1 MPDGL
6 RPKAPCRWKPL
17 KSGTGRT
24 AGRAQHVGDEALL
37 SAALRFLS
45 YCDRTQ
51 AQVTAYLDRRGA
63 SPGRARAVLAQL
75 RAWGYLDD
83 DAFALRWARDRVA
96 RRPMGRARL
105 EAELLAKGFN
115 EETTAGTVRTIYC
128 DRTETELAEALL
140 AKSDGRSRRSVAQQA
155 ALLRRFGFQDETIE
169 SVLGMERL

>member
-1 MPDGL
+1 
-6 RPKAPCRWKPL
+6 
-17 KSGTGRT
+17 
-24 AGRAQHVGDEALL
+24 
-37 SAALRFLS
+37 
-45 YCDRTQ
+45 
-51 AQVTAYLDRRGA
+51 
-63 SPGRARAVLAQL
+63 
-75 RAWGYLDD
+75 
-83 DAFALRWARDRVA
+83 
-96 RRPMGRARL
+96 MGRARL